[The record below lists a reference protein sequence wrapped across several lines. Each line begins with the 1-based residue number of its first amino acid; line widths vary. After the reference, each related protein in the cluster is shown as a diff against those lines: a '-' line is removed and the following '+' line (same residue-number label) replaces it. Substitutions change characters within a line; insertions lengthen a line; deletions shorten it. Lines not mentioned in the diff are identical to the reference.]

1 MAFGKKPD
9 GAQRIE
15 IKPLNQ
21 ETIPLDIIGTAAYVT
36 NKMGPG
42 SKKALRD
49 SMTGANKKDKTA
61 KRGRPDKDFA
71 AEFEGSLHRDVEKG
85 WVGIPAPA
93 FRSAMIRACS
103 NANVVMTE
111 GKQCFFVEA
120 DGVDEDE
127 IPLVRITKGKP
138 EHFEALVKNSNGSTD
153 IRARGKFA
161 AGWEARVRVT
171 FDADMF
177 TAQTVANLMQ
187 RAGVG
192 VGVGA
197 GRPFSSKS
205 AGCGWGTFKIKTSD
219 AA

>member
-1 MAFGKKPD
+1 MAFGKKP
-9 GAQRIE
+9 AENQQIE
-15 IKPLNQ
+15 IKPLNLK
-21 ETIPLDIIGTAAYVT
+21 TIPLGIVGTQAYVT
-36 NKMGPG
+36 NKMTPG
-42 SKKALRD
+42 GRKALRN

-61 KRGRPDKDFA
+61 KRGRPDKDFD
-71 AEFEGSLHRDVEKG
+71 AEYEGSLHRDVKDH

-127 IPLVRITKGKP
+127 IPLVKIIKGKP

-161 AGWEARVRVT
+161 AGWEAIVRVT

-177 TAQTVANLMQ
+177 TAEKVANLLQ
-187 RAGVG
+187 RAGFC

-205 AGCGWGTFKIKTSD
+205 AGCGWGTFKLKSGV